1 MKDISILK
9 DMLRIEK
16 NMNTKKEEIIQSRDK
31 ELKALRG
38 ESLETTSEQLIKI
51 NEIELKNTEQDK
63 RVQ

>member
-16 NMNTKKEEIIQSRDK
+16 NMNTKKEEIIQNRDK